1 MNTVKMD
8 VMNSDVDISVLQ
20 RLKKDE
26 FIVNKYEHIAADKYL
41 ENSLFQE
48 CFRWK
53 LWIIN
58 EW

>member
-8 VMNSDVDISVLQ
+8 VINSDVDISVLQ

-41 ENSLFQE
+41 RNSLF
-48 CFRWK
+48 
-53 LWIIN
+53 
-58 EW
+58 

>member
-20 RLKKDE
+20 RFKKDE

-53 LWIIN
+53 L
-58 EW
+58 